1 MTMNPEVDKY
11 LAIGCM
17 RCPLGNTPRCKVHS
31 WYDVFQA
38 LRALVLE
45 SGLTEEVK
53 WKVPCYT
60 LNGKNVLII
69 AAFKDYCGLN
79 MFKGVLIS
87 DPAGILES
95 AGPNSHE
102 SMVGRFRSV
111 EQVAQNA
118 AAIREILRQA
128 VELER
133 SGAVVPKRDS
143 ADIELPEELIVAME
157 ADPALASAF
166 FALTP
171 GRQRSHA
178 IHISGAKQ
186 SKTRESR
193 VEKCTPK
200 ILAGQGFLDWAGKPN
215 GQD

>member
-1 MTMNPEVDKY
+1 MIRNSEVDQY

-17 RCPLGNTPRCKVHS
+17 RCPLGNTPECKVHG

-38 LRALVLE
+38 LRELVLE
-45 SGLTEEVK
+45 SGLAEEVK
-53 WKVPCYT
+53 WKVPTYT

-69 AAFKDYCGLN
+69 AAFKEYCGLN
-79 MFKGVLIS
+79 MFKGVLII
-87 DPAGILES
+87 DPSGILEF
-95 AGPNSHE
+95 AGPNSQE
-102 SMVGRFRSV
+102 AMVGRFRSV
-111 EQVAQNA
+111 EQVQENA
-118 AAIREILRQA
+118 GAIREILRQA

-133 SGAVVPKRDS
+133 SGAVVPKRD
-143 ADIELPEELIVAME
+143 APDLDLPEELVVAMD
-157 ADPALASAF
+157 ADPSLASAF

-171 GRQRSHA
+171 GRQRSHV

-193 VEKCTPK
+193 VEKCVPK

-215 GQD
+215 AAE